1 MRLLEHLPRFD
12 SRRKLRRELEEAG
25 SRAAALAAERGE
37 LLRQRDQAFAERDAY
52 LRQRDE
58 ALGERN
64 EFLRQRDEAIGERN
78 EFLRQRD
85 EEIGL
90 KNLLAER
97 TARYIHRTD
106 VVVGGHLSTPF
117 EDG

>member
-78 EFLRQRD
+78 EIPASTRR
-85 EEIGL
+85 G
-90 KNLLAER
+90 
-97 TARYIHRTD
+97 AR
-106 VVVGGHLSTPF
+106 GAQ
-117 EDG
+117 